1 MPQQYLLLLSHIW
14 NPFITL
20 CGTKRGRFFI
30 YIYVK
35 GNTKNGVCC
44 GTEHFV
50 VSKFL
55 LTERVK
61 TVEVY
66 NKESRH
72 RHIIGHQYFLM
83 Q

>member
-1 MPQQYLLLLSHIW
+1 M
-14 NPFITL
+14 
-20 CGTKRGRFFI
+20 
-30 YIYVK
+30 
-35 GNTKNGVCC
+35 NTKNGVCC

-61 TVEVY
+61 TVEGY